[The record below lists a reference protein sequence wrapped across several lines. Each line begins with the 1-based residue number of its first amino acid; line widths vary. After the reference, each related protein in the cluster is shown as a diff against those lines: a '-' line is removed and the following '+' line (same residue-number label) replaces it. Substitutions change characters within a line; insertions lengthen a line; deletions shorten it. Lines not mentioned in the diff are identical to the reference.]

1 MANIRRNGVEVDVE
15 QFNAPH
21 WDRAGG
27 SKGDRHSK
35 AMFVFRQAK
44 MARIAAVRAAVRG
57 EPIVAAA
64 PNPVKR
70 VIKFG

>member
-15 QFNAPH
+15 QSNAPH
-21 WDRAGG
+21 WNRVGG
-27 SKGDRHSK
+27 GKNERHSK

-44 MARIAAVRAAVRG
+44 VARIAAVRAAVRG
-57 EPIVAAA
+57 EPIVEAA

-70 VIKFG
+70 AIKFG